1 MRGFTIALLLIISL
15 ATASAFEANPIR
27 MMISEKA
34 RLSKTNLKGEEEI
47 PVLKAHGNGITDGQ
61 ESLVLNLIDQAER
74 IHGSDIYKNANFIQ

>member
-34 RLSKTNLKGEEEI
+34 RLSKTNLKG
-47 PVLKAHGNGITDGQ
+47 
-61 ESLVLNLIDQAER
+61 
-74 IHGSDIYKNANFIQ
+74 